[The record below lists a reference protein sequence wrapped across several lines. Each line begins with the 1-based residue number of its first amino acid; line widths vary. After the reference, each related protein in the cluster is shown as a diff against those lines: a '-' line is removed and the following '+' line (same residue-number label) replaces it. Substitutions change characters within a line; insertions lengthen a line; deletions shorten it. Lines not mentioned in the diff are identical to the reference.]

1 MSRTVEKVRG
11 IMDGK
16 VVVVVNQRNQS
27 WVRACSTGRT
37 YDQPVKP
44 WPAGQD
50 KRTRRG
56 IGDSGKG

>member
-16 VVVVVNQRNQS
+16 VVVVVVNQRNQS

-37 YDQPVKP
+37 YDQP
-44 WPAGQD
+44 
-50 KRTRRG
+50 
-56 IGDSGKG
+56 